1 MRQVPIEASHP
12 RRENPTFQMKIV
24 HIVVGVLCL
33 GLTGS
38 AAVWGIWCW
47 YRARSARVFWWLL
60 RAGQAFIVLE
70 AILGGIWEASG
81 RHASE
86 LHLIYG
92 LVPIAVSFV
101 AEQLRIASAQMV
113 LDARGLE
120 SATQVGQLEP
130 GEQRVIVMTI
140 VQRELG
146 VMVLAAIVMTVLL
159 ARAAGTG

>member
-1 MRQVPIEASHP
+1 
-12 RRENPTFQMKIV
+12 MKII
-24 HIVVGVLCL
+24 HIVVGALCL

-38 AAVWGIWCW
+38 AAIWGMWCW
-47 YRARSARVFWWLL
+47 YKGRSSRVFWWLL
-60 RAGQAFIVLE
+60 RAGQGFIVVE

-113 LDARGLE
+113 MDARGFE
-120 SATQVGQLEP
+120 SASELGKLEAT
-130 GEQRVIVMTI
+130 EQRVVVMTI

-146 VMVLAAIVMTVLL
+146 VMVAAAIVMTVLL

>member
-1 MRQVPIEASHP
+1 
-12 RRENPTFQMKIV
+12 MKII
-24 HIVVGVLCL
+24 HIVVGALCL

-38 AAVWGIWCW
+38 AAIWGMWCW
-47 YRARSARVFWWLL
+47 YRSRSAQIFWWLL
-60 RAGQAFIVLE
+60 RAGQGFIVLE

-81 RHASE
+81 HHASE

-113 LDARGLE
+113 MDGRGFE
-120 SATQVGQLEP
+120 SASELGKLEAD
-130 GEQRVIVMTI
+130 EQRVVVMTI

>member
-1 MRQVPIEASHP
+1 
-12 RRENPTFQMKIV
+12 MKII
-24 HIVVGVLCL
+24 HIVVGALCL

-38 AAVWGIWCW
+38 AAIWGMWCW
-47 YRARSARVFWWLL
+47 YRGRSSRVFWWLL
-60 RAGQAFIVLE
+60 RAGQGFIVVE

-86 LHLIYG
+86 PHLIYG

-113 LDARGLE
+113 MDARGFE
-120 SATQVGQLEP
+120 SASELGKLEAT
-130 GEQRVIVMTI
+130 EQRVVVMTI
-140 VQRELG
+140 IQRELG
-146 VMVLAAIVMTVLL
+146 VMVAAAIVMTVLL

>member
-1 MRQVPIEASHP
+1 L
-12 RRENPTFQMKIV
+12 KIV
-24 HIVVGVLCL
+24 HIVVGVLCI

-47 YRARSARVFWWLL
+47 YRSRSSKLFWWLL
-60 RAGQAFIVLE
+60 RAGQGFIVVE
-70 AILGGIWEASG
+70 AILGGIWELSG

-113 LDARGLE
+113 MDSRGLE
-120 SATQVGQLEP
+120 TAAEVGKLEAA
-130 GEQRVIVMTI
+130 EQRVIVMTI

-146 VMVLAAIVMTVLL
+146 VMVLAAIIMTVLL

>member
-1 MRQVPIEASHP
+1 
-12 RRENPTFQMKIV
+12 MKIV
-24 HIVVGVLCL
+24 HIVIGVLAL

-47 YRARSARVFWWLL
+47 YRTLSSRTFWWLL
-60 RAGQAFIVLE
+60 RAGQGFIVIEAVSGGVLE
-70 AILGGIWEASG
+70 ATGH
-81 RHASE
+81 HASE

-113 LDARGLE
+113 MDGRGFE
-120 SATQVGQLEP
+120 SAAEVGELDPE
-130 GEQRVIVMTI
+130 EQRVIVLTI